1 MNLGT
6 NLSATPTMALV
17 GTNVGI
23 GTTAPTNARLEV
35 IGGIPSLFTADST
48 ASSPTYGGS
57 IFYRNHTGV
66 GQGNGLIFSLNN
78 ASGTRSEYAYIGGV
92 IETNTAGSHN
102 GGIIFA
108 PASSGNRTE
117 QVRITNIGTAIGTTA
132 PILTSGDR
140 GNLTINGSGASIL
153 TLASAGTFNMYIY
166 STSSFNE
173 IYSTPKLWLGTAGST
188 RISIETNGNVLIGT
202 TTDNGSKF
210 QVNGTTSLLGTTAL
224 HDNLLRVRAMS
235 DANHAIVYNGT
246 INGPLSYGYWGS
258 GLGYT
263 EGGSANITLMTY
275 QDQVLIGYTT
285 PQGYKLAV
293 NGQVIASAYFESSD
307 AKLKNINKSYD
318 SSNFGTYEFTWKDKR
333 DNKNHWG
340 YVAQE
345 VETYLPD
352 AVSIG
357 GDGFLAVDYNQA
369 HTYKIAKV
377 EDEVTLLKKR
387 VAELEQQLNLN

>member
-1 MNLGT
+1 
-6 NLSATPTMALV
+6 
-17 GTNVGI
+17 
-23 GTTAPTNARLEV
+23 
-35 IGGIPSLFTADST
+35 
-48 ASSPTYGGS
+48 
-57 IFYRNHTGV
+57 
-66 GQGNGLIFSLNN
+66 
-78 ASGTRSEYAYIGGV
+78 
-92 IETNTAGSHN
+92 
-102 GGIIFA
+102 
-108 PASSGNRTE
+108 
-117 QVRITNIGTAIGTTA
+117 
-132 PILTSGDR
+132 
-140 GNLTINGSGASIL
+140 
-153 TLASAGTFNMYIY
+153 
-166 STSSFNE
+166 
-173 IYSTPKLWLGTAGST
+173 LGTAGST